1 MTIRTQGEIVTRV
14 WALRANRGDIF
25 GFREEVLVEAL
36 DLDHARQVVAPR
48 HPGEWTQ
55 RVDHETHARDYLR
68 FAVGKILDH
77 RGNSAS
83 RSVDKLSE
91 LAWLLGRGDVV
102 AAMEHAGYRMY
113 GAPAVKAFADGF
125 GWPFHDGLDG
135 GDRLALARMAEGQ
148 QCDPQ
153 GCERGCAD

>member
-1 MTIRTQGEIVTRV
+1 MTIRTQEEIVTRV
-14 WALRANRGDIF
+14 WALRANRGDVF

-36 DLDHARQVVAPR
+36 DLDHARQVITPR
-48 HPGEWTQ
+48 HPVEWAQ
-55 RVDHETHARDYLR
+55 RVDHETYARGYLD

-91 LAWLLGRGDVV
+91 LAWLLGRDDIV
-102 AAMEHAGYRMY
+102 AAMDHAGYPMY
-113 GAPAVKAFADGF
+113 GAPKVRAFADGF
-125 GWPFHDGLDG
+125 GWPFLDG
-135 GDRLALARMAEGQ
+135 DDGLALARMADGQ

>member
-1 MTIRTQGEIVTRV
+1 MTIRTQEEIVSRV

-36 DLDHARQVVAPR
+36 DLEHARQVITPR

-55 RVDHETHARDYLR
+55 RVDHETYARNYLR
-68 FAVGKILDH
+68 FAAGKILEH

-91 LAWLLGRGDVV
+91 LAWLLGRDDI
-102 AAMEHAGYRMY
+102 AAGMGRAGYPMY
-113 GAPAVKAFADGF
+113 GAPKVTAFADGF
-125 GWPFHDGLDG
+125 GWPLLDDLDG
-135 GDRLALARMAEGQ
+135 DDRRALARMAEGQ
-148 QCDPQ
+148 QCDPR

>member
-1 MTIRTQGEIVTRV
+1 MTIRTQEDIVTRV
-14 WALRANRGDIF
+14 WALRAHRGDIF
-25 GFREEVLVEAL
+25 GFREEVLLEAL
-36 DLDHARQVVAPR
+36 DLEHARQVIAPR
-48 HPGEWTQ
+48 HPAEWTQ
-55 RVDHETHARDYLR
+55 RVDHETYARNYLR

-83 RSVDKLSE
+83 RSVDKLGE
-91 LAWLLGRGDVV
+91 LAWLLGHDDI
-102 AAMEHAGYRMY
+102 AAGMDHAGYPMY
-113 GAPAVKAFADGF
+113 GARKVTVFADGF
-125 GWPFHDGLDG
+125 GWPLHDDLDD

>member
-1 MTIRTQGEIVTRV
+1 MTIRTQEQIVTRV

-25 GFREEVLVEAL
+25 GFREEVLLEAL
-36 DLDHARQVVAPR
+36 DLDHARQVITPR
-48 HPGEWTQ
+48 HPEAWTP
-55 RVDHETHARDYLR
+55 RVDYETYARDYLR

-83 RSVDKLSE
+83 RSVDKLGE
-91 LAWLLGRGDVV
+91 LAWLLGRDDIV
-102 AAMEHAGYRMY
+102 AGMDHTDYPMY
-113 GAPAVKAFADGF
+113 GAPKVTVFADGF
-125 GWPFHDGLDG
+125 GWPLLDELDG
-135 GDRLALARMAEGQ
+135 DDRLALARMAEGQ